1 MNEIVKLDLCNKH
14 QQEKSR
20 SQFDP
25 HNCDFCKL
33 QREWEGVRA
42 ELLELQGLA
51 TCKTVED
58 QSKPVALS
66 VPQPFETDAELNL
79 MSMLNFIM
87 NETRDIRTDDAHRR
101 VVEWF
106 YSRYREK

>member
-1 MNEIVKLDLCNKH
+1 MNGIVKLDLCNKH

-25 HNCDFCKL
+25 QNCDFCKL
-33 QREWEGVRA
+33 RRERERLIG
-42 ELLELQGLA
+42 LLELRGSVA
-51 TCKTVED
+51 CKTVEEV
-58 QSKPVALS
+58 STPAALS
-66 VPQPFETDAELNL
+66 VPQPFDTDAELNL

-87 NETRDIRTDDAHRR
+87 NETRDIRTDDEHRR

-106 YSRYREK
+106 YSRYTGK